1 LISFSGRPVRDPAH
15 PDYVP
20 SVFSYKQNDLH
31 RAEKKLERF
40 HSVKRRAQRSEQI
53 DPSKVQKSEP
63 DDVTGTPQIEPFEIL
78 TSDNCDGEG
87 TSSTA
92 QPTANQLYSEID
104 HLRKERDRAIE
115 KLDDMKSNTF
125 SFNNLKER
133 PAKFKYYTGI
143 TVEQFGMI
151 HELVQSSLPDQKKY
165 KLSFLDQFLMTA
177 MKLRLNLH
185 FETLAD
191 MFKSSKTTLQRIFWK
206 WVNILYVKLAFLI
219 KWPDHDASAKT
230 LPHVF
235 RQYFPRLTGIIDCTE
250 IFIERPRSLKAR
262 AEVYSNYK
270 RHSTA
275 KVLIACTPQGAVSFV
290 SKVWGGRVSD
300 VDLVRRSGFI
310 SNKYHHRGDQI
321 LADRGFTLEDEFA
334 AVCGVELIIPSFT
347 KGKLQLSAREV
358 ETSRQIASIR
368 IHIER
373 IIGLMKNRYTILSG
387 TMPITMVNSRSN
399 EASNQAISSI
409 DKIITVCAALTNLG
423 DGIVYKEES

>member
-1 LISFSGRPVRDPAH
+1 
-15 PDYVP
+15 
-20 SVFSYKQNDLH
+20 
-31 RAEKKLERF
+31 
-40 HSVKRRAQRSEQI
+40 
-53 DPSKVQKSEP
+53 
-63 DDVTGTPQIEPFEIL
+63 
-78 TSDNCDGEG
+78 
-87 TSSTA
+87 
-92 QPTANQLYSEID
+92 
-104 HLRKERDRAIE
+104 
-115 KLDDMKSNTF
+115 
-125 SFNNLKER
+125 
-133 PAKFKYYTGI
+133 
-143 TVEQFGMI
+143 MI

-230 LPHVF
+230 LPHIF

-262 AEVYSNYK
+262 AEVCSNYK